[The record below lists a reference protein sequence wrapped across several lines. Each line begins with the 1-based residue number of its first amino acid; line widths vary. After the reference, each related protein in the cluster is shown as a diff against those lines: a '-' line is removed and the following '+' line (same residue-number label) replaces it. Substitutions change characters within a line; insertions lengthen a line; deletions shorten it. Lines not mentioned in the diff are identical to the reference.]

1 MRALIVLFALVGT
14 GSGLHSRVLPT
25 KVHRAAAPSQGLV
38 MKEQQL
44 AQSAAGA
51 LFLATTLASAQP
63 ASAGEIEAGA
73 GVFSGNCAACHAGGN
88 NVIVSQKT
96 LRKEALIE
104 YLSGGYKEASIVT
117 QVRGTKKT
125 QRASQSAATIEL
137 EYKT

>member
-1 MRALIVLFALVGT
+1 MKKFVVALLVLFAGGASSFTPLARVGAPLRSLKRSAHT
-14 GSGLHSRVLPT
+14 D
-25 KVHRAAAPSQGLV
+25 KAAAAAAAAAILI
-38 MKEQQL
+38 
-44 AQSAAGA
+44 SA
-51 LFLATTLASAQP
+51 AQP
-63 ASAGEIEAGA
+63 AYAADAGAGE

>member
-1 MRALIVLFALVGT
+1 MKKFVVALLVLFAGGASSFTPLARVGAPLRSLKRSAHT
-14 GSGLHSRVLPT
+14 D
-25 KVHRAAAPSQGLV
+25 KAAAAAAAILI
-38 MKEQQL
+38 
-44 AQSAAGA
+44 SA
-51 LFLATTLASAQP
+51 AQP
-63 ASAGEIEAGA
+63 AYAADAGAGE

-137 EYKT
+137 EHKT